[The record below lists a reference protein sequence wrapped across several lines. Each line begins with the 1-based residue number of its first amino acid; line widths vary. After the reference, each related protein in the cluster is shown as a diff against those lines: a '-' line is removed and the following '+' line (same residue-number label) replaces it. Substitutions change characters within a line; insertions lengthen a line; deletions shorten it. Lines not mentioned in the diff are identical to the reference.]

1 MQDKVSYKKKLR
13 INFSLEESRASRGR
27 RYVLF
32 GTIVILIAFFM
43 VISSM
48 GAGSVLAPSN
58 TPVLLN
64 QSSAIA
70 VYNQSGNET
79 PFANVGSTAEY
90 TSPSNISYILTN
102 VTAGEMSQND
112 VGSVLINTGAPNT
125 SSSTG
130 VSYSPLSAIK
140 SAIQAN
146 NVGVESQT
154 SINTGGTPTPI
165 LYYQANNTI
174 YVANATG
181 DNVWAINATTGTIIT
196 SIVVG
201 TAGSEPR
208 FMALDPINKHIFVTS
223 STQNAI
229 YVINATTNKLNA
241 TIAGPANSNPYGVI
255 NPPATSGPSGIAYDP
270 VTENMYVVLNFNA
283 ALDVINAT
291 QNKIVSTYFTWGSDG
306 LAPFSVS
313 ITPTGIIYVV
323 AYGLFIS
330 TTQYHNTVWVF
341 QSPSN
346 YHSVGIAGDCIS
358 SSASSS
364 DSYGMAFVPS
374 NNLMYVSDSE
384 SSNVYAIN
392 TTAHV
397 NATITLP
404 NAPLGIS
411 LVSAG
416 NGGKG
421 YLYVATTGNQLALIN
436 ATSESYA
443 WNGTATSPGEIVYAN
458 STAAN
463 KVYMTDTSGQVI
475 SFAALQQHLVEFIES
490 CSSGSTNYPA
500 FTLHVSSP
508 SMHPTEI
515 NATDS
520 NPASKNFIQEYLF
533 NASYTWA
540 ANASYQYLPLQGS
553 FTELS
558 SSTTIV
564 DVIFTQADVSI
575 SESGLPSGTT
585 WYFNITSPAAS
596 KGMHSTTTTSI
607 DFELANGNYSYVI
620 TAVKSGSVFYAVAP
634 SSASGNF
641 TISSSDFIE
650 QVQFVVATGVTF
662 NETGLKIAG
671 GVYSYAIAGPGCNVY
686 SITMNNKDYDEF
698 TVGATTHVIS
708 YVAFA
713 VIGTGEIKFAI
724 GTTGLNSANTLNWVN
739 YNVSSQYGN
748 FFTVPI
754 NPVTLTG
761 ATDYYLSLDIVSGS
775 VSWEEEST
783 SGMHILNFVQSY
795 CNAFGTAYIS
805 STCAFVYSVG
815 STPVVGASSSWGM
828 NINDQNLSLSAPSLV
843 THLAPG
849 TYNYTTYTYTYINSS
864 ANKSGL
870 SSRFFLGGSGSI
882 TVGNKSLTADL
893 AFNTVTLE
901 QKGLP
906 VNSTWAVEIDGQTI
920 SLASGQPS
928 ISFPML
934 GGTYSYYGIAPN
946 QNYTASSGSLTVSN
960 NSTALVTFALNTY
973 SISFTEGL
981 LPQGMSWTVT
991 LGSFSNTSTQ
1001 PTITFKVGN
1010 GTYNYLITANGYTAT
1025 PSSGQITISGKSV
1038 NVSTVFSPT
1047 PLEPIVP
1054 AYTVTIGFGT
1064 SYQNFKPVATFTF
1077 IHPENLIS
1085 IQPYYYLSVSPSE
1098 HLMFE
1103 INQSAPLHYFSFNLS
1118 GNIGAFSGI
1127 GYNGFSD
1134 IGYVI
1139 GGTGTL
1145 IALVFS
1151 MPWLS
1156 VYRENN
1162 KWRKER

>member
-64 QSSAIA
+64 QSTAIA

-112 VGSVLINTGAPNT
+112 VGSVLINTGSTNSSAST
-125 SSSTG
+125 S
-130 VSYSPLSAIK
+130 VIYSPLSKITT
-140 SAIQAN
+140 N
-146 NVGVESQT
+146 NVGIEPQVNIS
-154 SINTGGTPTPI
+154 TGGAPLAI

-174 YVANATG
+174 YVANSTG
-181 DNVWAINATTGTIIT
+181 DNVWAINATTGAIIK
-196 SIVVG
+196 SITLG
-201 TAGSEPR
+201 PAGADPG
-208 FMALDPINKHIFVTS
+208 FMALDPIDKHIFITS
-223 STQNAI
+223 VNNNSI

-241 TIAGPANSNPYGVI
+241 TISAPADSNPFGNS
-255 NPPATSGPSGIAYDP
+255 NPPATSAPNGIAFDAK
-270 VTENMYVVLNFNA
+270 TGTLLVVLTNNEV
-283 ALDVINAT
+283 LDTLNAT
-291 QNKIVSTYFTWGSDG
+291 QNKIVSTFFDWGTSFG
-306 LAPFSVS
+306 VAPYTVSVS
-313 ITPTGIIYVV
+313 PSGIIYVV
-323 AYGLFIS
+323 AYGMFIG
-330 TTQYHNTVWVF
+330 TTQYSNQVF
-341 QSPSN
+341 AFQTSSV
-346 YHSVGIAGDCIS
+346 YHSVGLAGNELPYTFT
-358 SSASSS
+358 
-364 DSYGMAFVPS
+364 SYGMAFDS
-374 NNLMYVSDSE
+374 ANSLMYISDSA
-384 SSNVYAIN
+384 SNNVYAVN
-392 TTAHV
+392 ATAHV
-397 NATITLP
+397 NATIALP
-404 NAPLGIS
+404 HAPLGIS

-421 YLYVATTGNQLALIN
+421 YFYVATTGNQVALIN
-436 ATSESYA
+436 ATSESYV

-463 KVYMTDTSGQVI
+463 KVYMTDTSGQVV
-475 SFAALQQHLVEFIES
+475 SFAALEEHLVEFIEA
-490 CSSGSTNYPA
+490 CSSGSSNYPA
-500 FTLHVSSP
+500 FTLHVLSP

-520 NPASKNFIQEYLF
+520 NPTSKNYIQEYLF

-540 ANASYQYLPLQGS
+540 ANATYKQLPLQGS

-564 DVIFTQADVSI
+564 DVIFTEADVSI
-575 SESGLPSGTT
+575 TETGLPSGTT
-585 WYFNITSPAAS
+585 WYFNITAPSGS
-596 KGMHSTTTTSI
+596 VQSQSSTTTKI
-607 DFELANGNYSYVI
+607 DFTLPNGNYSFKI
-620 TAVKSGSVFYAVAP
+620 PSVKSGTVYYGVSPLNAT
-634 SSASGNF
+634 GTF
-641 TISSSDFIE
+641 TINSSDFIE
-650 QVQFVVATGVTF
+650 TVNFVTANAITF
-662 NETGLKIAG
+662 NALGLTFG
-671 GVYSYAIAGPGCNVY
+671 GTFSSATAKLDCDIFVMPLGGN
-686 SITMNNKDYDEF
+686 YDAVEF
-698 TVGATTHVIS
+698 TVSGTHTANQVS
-708 YVAFA
+708 FVLA
-713 VIGTGEIKFAI
+713 GTGKIMFAL
-724 GTTGLNSANTLNWVN
+724 GTSGVDSTNVVNWMDV
-739 YNVSSQYGN
+739 NVSNPNGQV
-748 FFTVPI
+748 FTESI
-754 NPVTLTG
+754 SPVTLKG
-761 ATDYYLSLDIVSGS
+761 GTDYYLSIDVLSGS
-775 VSWEEEST
+775 VGWEEQQTADAQKVGFVDNYCYSSGST
-783 SGMHILNFVQSY
+783 
-795 CNAFGTAYIS
+795 TS
-805 STCAFVYSVG
+805 STTCVFLYSVG
-815 STPVVGASSSWGM
+815 EAPSAGSSTSWSIEINGA
-828 NINDQNLSLSAPSLV
+828 NLSATTSSISTDLV
-843 THLAPG
+843 PG
-849 TYNYTTYTYTYINSS
+849 AYNYSIYTNSYVS
-864 ANKSGL
+864 NTQSGVFFGGNGSLTVTSSTKTVNLTFSPLTLHEIGL
-870 SSRFFLGGSGSI
+870 SSNKTWSVKFLNGGVI
-882 TVGNKSLTADL
+882 TDTFGT
-893 AFNTVTLE
+893 T
-901 QKGLP
+901 
-906 VNSTWAVEIDGQTI
+906 
-920 SLASGQPS
+920 S
-928 ISFPML
+928 ISFPL
-934 GGTYSYYGIAPN
+934 LDGAYSYYGISPN
-946 QNYTASSGSLTVSN
+946 QNYSASSGDLIVSGN
-960 NSTALVTFALNTY
+960 NSSAVITY
-973 SISFTEGL
+973 SLLTYNVTFTEGL

-1010 GTYNYLITANGYTAT
+1010 GTYTYLITANGYTAT
-1025 PSSGQITISGKSV
+1025 PSTGQITISGKSV
-1038 NVSTVFSPT
+1038 NVSTIFSLT

-1118 GNIGAFSGI
+1118 GNTGAFSGI